1 MTTGDQIQIPCV
13 MMRGGTS
20 RGPFFLASDLPAN
33 PIQRDAVLLSVMGA
47 GHDLEIDGI
56 GGGNPLTSKVAIVGP
71 STVPGADVDYLF
83 AQVKV
88 TERTVDTS
96 PNCGNMLAAV
106 APFAIE
112 AGLVKA
118 QDGITS
124 VRIHNV
130 NTRKLIEARVLTP
143 DGRVTYEGD
152 AAIDGVPGT
161 ASPIQL
167 AFLNAAGS
175 KTGRL
180 LPTGQ
185 ATDWIDGVEVS
196 CIDAATP
203 VMLVR
208 AADLGKSG
216 FEAANTYCT
225 DRTFMTRLESLRIE
239 AGRRMGF
246 PNAADLV
253 IPKPVLIAPA
263 VNGGTLSARYFMPHD
278 CHRALA
284 VTGAVA
290 VATACVTHGTIAA
303 AMTGPIALPADITIE
318 HPSGRIAVRLEPD
331 KDQAAPVAS
340 IQRTARKLFEG
351 AVFARHSHMPCEIAP
366 VRRTMGLES
375 AFLQPAPQPFAAGPR
390 P

>member
-33 PIQRDAVLLSVMGA
+33 PNQRDAVLLSMMGA

-112 AGLVKA
+112 AGLV
-118 QDGITS
+118 QVRDGVTS

-143 DGRVTYEGD
+143 DGKVTYEGN
-152 AAIDGVPGT
+152 ATIDGVPGT

-167 AFLNAAGS
+167 AHEHR
-175 KTGRL
+175 RL
-180 LPTGQ
+180 Q
-185 ATDWIDGVEVS
+185 D
-196 CIDAATP
+196 
-203 VMLVR
+203 R
-208 AADLGKSG
+208 AAAPDRASGRADRRDGSILHRLRHPGHAGPGGGLGESG
-216 FEAANTYCT
+216 FEAAN
-225 DRTFMTRLESLRIE
+225 S
-239 AGRRMGF
+239 
-246 PNAADLV
+246 
-253 IPKPVLIAPA
+253 
-263 VNGGTLSARYFMPHD
+263 
-278 CHRALA
+278 
-284 VTGAVA
+284 
-290 VATACVTHGTIAA
+290 
-303 AMTGPIALPADITIE
+303 
-318 HPSGRIAVRLEPD
+318 
-331 KDQAAPVAS
+331 
-340 IQRTARKLFEG
+340 
-351 AVFARHSHMPCEIAP
+351 
-366 VRRTMGLES
+366 
-375 AFLQPAPQPFAAGPR
+375 
-390 P
+390 

>member
-1 MTTGDQIQIPCV
+1 MAISDQIQIPCV

-20 RGPFFLASDLPAN
+20 RGPFFLASDLPADPN
-33 PIQRDAVLLSVMGA
+33 YRDAVLLSIMGA

-83 AQVKV
+83 AQVRV

-96 PNCGNMLAAV
+96 PNCGNMLSAV

-112 AGLVKA
+112 AGLVRA
-118 QDGITS
+118 RDGITP

-130 NTRKLIEARVLTP
+130 NTRKLIEARVRTP
-143 DGRVTYEGD
+143 EGKVTYEGD

-167 AFLNAAGS
+167 AFMNAAGS
-175 KTGRL
+175 KTGKL
-180 LPTGQ
+180 LPTGVPVEQ
-185 ATDWIDGVEVS
+185 IDGIEVS

-203 VMLVR
+203 IMLVR

-216 FEAANTYCT
+216 FEAANSYCL
-225 DRTFMTRLESLRIE
+225 DRAFMARLESLRIE

-263 VNGGTLSARYFMPHD
+263 VSGGTLSARYFMPHD

-290 VATACVTHGTIAA
+290 TATACVTPGTIAA
-303 AMTGPIALPADITIE
+303 SMVGPIALPDDITIE
-318 HPSGRIAVRLEPD
+318 HPSGRITVRLEVAPELETPL
-331 KDQAAPVAS
+331 AAPVAS
-340 IQRTARKLFEG
+340 VQRTARKLFEG
-351 AVFARHSHMPCEIAP
+351 AVFARRSHMPRE
-366 VRRTMGLES
+366 
-375 AFLQPAPQPFAAGPR
+375 AAATA
-390 P
+390 

>member
-1 MTTGDQIQIPCV
+1 MATSEQIQIPCV

-20 RGPFFLASDLPAN
+20 RGPFFLASDLPSDPN
-33 PIQRDAVLLSVMGA
+33 QRDAVLLSIMGA

-56 GGGNPLTSKVAIVGP
+56 GGGNPLTSKVAIVAP

-112 AGLVKA
+112 AGLVRA
-118 QDGITS
+118 RDGITS

-143 DGRVTYEGD
+143 DGQVTYEGN

-167 AFLNAAGS
+167 AFMNTAGS

-180 LPTGQ
+180 LPTGL
-185 ATDWIDGVEVS
+185 AAEWIDGIKVS

-203 VMLVR
+203 IMLVR

-216 FEAANTYCT
+216 FEAANSYGT
-225 DRTFMTRLESLRIE
+225 DRTFMAQLESLRVE

-290 VATACVTHGTIAA
+290 AATACVTPGTIAA
-303 AMTGPIALPADITIE
+303 DMAGPIALPDDITIE
-318 HPSGRIAVRLEPD
+318 HPSGRITVRLEPNPR
-331 KDQAAPVAS
+331 QAVPVAS

-351 AVFARHSHMPCEIAP
+351 AVFARRSHMPREVALP
-366 VRRTMGLES
+366 VK
-375 AFLQPAPQPFAAGPR
+375 
-390 P
+390 

>member
-20 RGPFFLASDLPAN
+20 RGPFFLASDLPADPN
-33 PIQRDAVLLSVMGA
+33 QRDALLLSIMGA

-112 AGLVKA
+112 AGLVRA
-118 QDGITS
+118 RDGVTS

-143 DGRVTYEGD
+143 DGKVTYEGG

-167 AFLNAAGS
+167 AFMNAAGS

-180 LPTGQ
+180 LPTGM
-185 ATDWIDGVEVS
+185 AAERIDGIEVS

-203 VMLVR
+203 IMLVR

-216 FEAANTYCT
+216 FEAANSYGA
-225 DRTFMTRLESLRIE
+225 DPAFMARLESLRVE

-284 VTGAVA
+284 ITGAVA
-290 VATACVTHGTIAA
+290 VATACVTPGTIAA
-303 AMTGPIALPADITIE
+303 DMAGPIALPDDITIE
-318 HPSGRIAVRLEPD
+318 HPSGRITVRLEPNSR
-331 KDQAAPVAS
+331 QAAPVAS
-340 IQRTARKLFEG
+340 VQRTARKLFEG
-351 AVFARHSHMPCEIAP
+351 AVFARRSHMPREVA
-366 VRRTMGLES
+366 LAS
-375 AFLQPAPQPFAAGPR
+375 
-390 P
+390 

>member
-1 MTTGDQIQIPCV
+1 MATGDQIQIPCV

-20 RGPFFLASDLPAN
+20 RGPFFLASDLPADPN
-33 PIQRDAVLLSVMGA
+33 QRDALLLSIMGA

-112 AGLVKA
+112 AGLVRA
-118 QDGITS
+118 RDGITS

-143 DGRVTYEGD
+143 DGKVTYEGD

-167 AFLNAAGS
+167 AFMNAAGS

-180 LPTGQ
+180 LPTGL
-185 ATDWIDGVEVS
+185 
-196 CIDAATP
+196 AAELDRRDRGFLHRRRHP
-203 VMLVR
+203 DHAGPGGGSRQIRVR
-208 AADLGKSG
+208 GGEQLLHRPRLHGPAGKPAGRSRPAHGLSQCRRSG
-216 FEAANTYCT
+216 HPEAGA
-225 DRTFMTRLESLRIE
+225 DRT
-239 AGRRMGF
+239 RR
-246 PNAADLV
+246 
-253 IPKPVLIAPA
+253 
-263 VNGGTLSARYFMPHD
+263 
-278 CHRALA
+278 
-284 VTGAVA
+284 
-290 VATACVTHGTIAA
+290 
-303 AMTGPIALPADITIE
+303 
-318 HPSGRIAVRLEPD
+318 
-331 KDQAAPVAS
+331 QW
-340 IQRTARKLFEG
+340 
-351 AVFARHSHMPCEIAP
+351 RHSVGPLLHAP
-366 VRRTMGLES
+366 
-375 AFLQPAPQPFAAGPR
+375 
-390 P
+390 